1 MTAKEIAEWMMQQ
14 LAAKPYLYQ
23 SVVAN
28 HVRKVSPELTYRN
41 NNGNW
46 ALHKSVLDAFRKLT
60 PGDDIVWER
69 SSQLWRHRKPYD
81 KPGRMQS

>member
-1 MTAKEIAEWMMQQ
+1 MTPQEVAQWMVEQ
-14 LAAKPYLYQ
+14 LAQRPHLYQ
-23 SVVAN
+23 RVVAT
-28 HVRKVSPELTYRN
+28 HVRRNSPDLTYRN

-46 ALHKSVLDAFRKLT
+46 ALSKSILDAFRKLT